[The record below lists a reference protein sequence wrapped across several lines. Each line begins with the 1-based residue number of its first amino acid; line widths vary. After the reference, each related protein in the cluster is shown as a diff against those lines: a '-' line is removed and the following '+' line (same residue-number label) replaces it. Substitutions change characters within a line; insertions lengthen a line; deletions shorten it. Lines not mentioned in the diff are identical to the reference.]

1 MSLSI
6 FTSMT
11 NPEERRDPWKEA
23 LNCYN
28 EVADEVIVVGEN
40 WPKDFSW
47 DHIGKTFQEGYDK
60 CSSDW
65 VIRMD
70 IDYFFHQ
77 KDISKL
83 RKALIRYKNFPALA
97 FPQYQIFT
105 PDRYQIK
112 TRICLAFNKKMYK
125 NIKLNGG
132 GDLTLATLNNELI
145 DPKKVPNINIPI
157 YQYESTFRTK
167 EIIESDRARFARA
180 WIKYFGTTDD
190 RGGNSPQ
197 KAYNAWFNMVE
208 ERYHK
213 HNFKL
218 KIEEHPVYIQEKIKK
233 LKQEQFGYDAFGLK
247 NTLKIDY
254 IYNLKGIREKYIN
267 PIQLQKYKLINYYA
281 SLG

>member
-1 MSLSI
+1 M
-6 FTSMT
+6 
-11 NPEERRDPWKEA
+11 
-23 LNCYN
+23 Y
-28 EVADEVIVVGEN
+28 
-40 WPKDFSW
+40 
-47 DHIGKTFQEGYDK
+47 
-60 CSSDW
+60 
-65 VIRMD
+65 
-70 IDYFFHQ
+70 
-77 KDISKL
+77 
-83 RKALIRYKNFPALA
+83 
-97 FPQYQIFT
+97 
-105 PDRYQIK
+105 PD
-112 TRICLAFNKKMYK
+112 
-125 NIKLNGG
+125 IKLNGG
-132 GDLTLATLNNELI
+132 GDLTLATLNDELI
-145 DPKKVPNINIPI
+145 DPKKVPNINTPI

-190 RGGNSPQ
+190 RGGSTPQ

-247 NTLKIDY
+247 NTLNIDY
-254 IYNLKGIREKYIN
+254 IYHLKGIREKYIN